1 MSKIDISIIIPV
13 YNTEKFLKKCLE
25 SLINQTKK
33 ELEFIIINDG
43 SKDNSDKL
51 IKEFKDDRIKYY
63 KNKNHGIGKTRNFGI
78 DKAQGKYMMFL
89 DSDDYLEKNA
99 CELLFNEAEKNNYDI
114 VVCDYYKVFANGEK
128 QEFTIPYFKP
138 SSLKE
143 NNKLLNII
151 NLGPCNKI
159 YKTELIKN
167 NIYFLEDLKYE
178 DTTFVAEAIYK
189 AKKIGK
195 INKCLHDYNI
205 RENSETTVRDERC
218 YDILKVVDIMR
229 TFYKNNNF
237 NEEELNK
244 LTIKILTNYTIQQRV
259 QKDRKIAMDFIDK
272 TFIYLKTEIKDY
284 KNNLYYEDRPFLKR
298 LIEKNKNLSKLYCN
312 IYYLLHK

>member
-13 YNTEKFLKKCLE
+13 YNTEKFLTKCLE
-25 SLINQTKK
+25 SLIHQTKK
-33 ELEFIIINDG
+33 ELEFIVINDG
-43 SKDNSDKL
+43 SKDNSEKL
-51 IKEFKDDRIKYY
+51 IKEFKDERIKYF

-78 DKAQGKYMMFL
+78 NQAKGKYLMFL
-89 DSDDYLEKNA
+89 DSDDYLEENA
-99 CELLFNEAEKNNYDI
+99 CELLFKEAEKNDYDI
-114 VVCDYYKVFANGEK
+114 VVCDYYKVFSNGEK
-128 QEFTIPYFKP
+128 KEFSILDFKP
-138 SSLKE
+138 SSLID

-159 YKTELIKN
+159 YKTDLIKN

-178 DTTFVAEAIYK
+178 DTTFVAEAIYN

-195 INKCLHDYNI
+195 INKCLHNYTI

-229 TFYKNNNF
+229 KYYKNNHF

-244 LTIKILTNYTIQQRV
+244 LTIRILTNYTIQQRV

-272 TFIYLKTEIKDY
+272 TFDYLKKEIKDY
-284 KNNLYYEDRPFLKR
+284 KNNRYYEGRSFFKR
-298 LIEKNKNLSKLYCN
+298 IVEKNKNLSKLYCN